1 MDSYGL
7 ASFLK
12 CNFLFNQFSHE
23 RSVRCNQDHKC
34 SLKLKFCLKSGEHS
48 INSIRIWKKW
58 KYRWLTSFHKNQ
70 FVAEKFGNR
79 KNRNIYQKLF
89 LLMDQFNN
97 WNITSLFAK
106 FYFPLIT
113 KLGHKCSSYV
123 IWSVWISDSETPCPT
138 QDLTHGQFTVGCTYS
153 MNSLVLNYVVWM

>member
-1 MDSYGL
+1 MLLETEILLEVRRTFD
-7 ASFLK
+7 K
-12 CNFLFNQFSHE
+12 FNK
-23 RSVRCNQDHKC
+23 NM
-34 SLKLKFCLKSGEHS
+34 
-48 INSIRIWKKW
+48 KKW

-79 KNRNIYQKLF
+79 KNRNIYQELF

-106 FYFPLIT
+106 FYFPFIT

-123 IWSVWISDSETPCPT
+123 IWSVWNSVSDLRFNPCR
-138 QDLTHGQFTVGCTYS
+138 GQFTVDCTYP
-153 MNSLVLNYVVWM
+153 MNCLVQNYVVWM